1 MFGMGFFEI
10 LVVLVVAII
19 FLGPEKFPQAV
30 VDVVK
35 FFRAVKKTL
44 NDAKDT
50 LDKEINIEEIKKETL
65 EYQKLFENKVESL
78 KGVKIEELEDAKVTA
93 ENEIKSIQDLM
104 QDYQKSLET
113 NTTPNHLNEEV
124 SNEEALNKE
133 VSSDEPPK
141 EVKLAN
147 NTKEHDKE
155 KSMFEDL
162 KPHLQELR
170 KRLMVSV
177 ATILVAFLGCF
188 HFWKNIFEFVK
199 NSYKGT
205 LIQLSPIEGVM
216 VAVKISFSAAIVIS
230 MPIIFWQLWL
240 FIAPGLYK
248 NEKKVILPFVFFGSG
263 MFLIGAAFSYY
274 VVFPFIIE
282 YLATFGSDMFAAN
295 ISASSY
301 VSFFTRLIL
310 GFGVAFE
317 LPVLAYFLAKVG
329 LITDASLKA
338 YFKYAIV
345 VIFIVA
351 AIITPPDVVSQIF
364 MALPLVGLYGLSIL
378 IAKIVNPAP
387 KDNENDSEKD
397 SENNAKEHTKS
408 E

>member
-133 VSSDEPPK
+133 ISSDESPK
-141 EVKLAN
+141 EVRSATDN
-147 NTKEHDKE
+147 STKEHDKE
-155 KSMFEDL
+155 K
-162 KPHLQELR
+162 
-170 KRLMVSV
+170 
-177 ATILVAFLGCF
+177 
-188 HFWKNIFEFVK
+188 
-199 NSYKGT
+199 
-205 LIQLSPIEGVM
+205 
-216 VAVKISFSAAIVIS
+216 
-230 MPIIFWQLWL
+230 
-240 FIAPGLYK
+240 
-248 NEKKVILPFVFFGSG
+248 
-263 MFLIGAAFSYY
+263 
-274 VVFPFIIE
+274 
-282 YLATFGSDMFAAN
+282 
-295 ISASSY
+295 
-301 VSFFTRLIL
+301 
-310 GFGVAFE
+310 
-317 LPVLAYFLAKVG
+317 
-329 LITDASLKA
+329 
-338 YFKYAIV
+338 
-345 VIFIVA
+345 
-351 AIITPPDVVSQIF
+351 
-364 MALPLVGLYGLSIL
+364 
-378 IAKIVNPAP
+378 
-387 KDNENDSEKD
+387 
-397 SENNAKEHTKS
+397 EHV
-408 E
+408 

>member
-104 QDYQKSLET
+104 QDYQKSLEN

-133 VSSDEPPK
+133 VSSGESPK
-141 EVKLAN
+141 EVKSATDN

-155 KSMFEDL
+155 K
-162 KPHLQELR
+162 
-170 KRLMVSV
+170 
-177 ATILVAFLGCF
+177 
-188 HFWKNIFEFVK
+188 
-199 NSYKGT
+199 
-205 LIQLSPIEGVM
+205 
-216 VAVKISFSAAIVIS
+216 
-230 MPIIFWQLWL
+230 
-240 FIAPGLYK
+240 
-248 NEKKVILPFVFFGSG
+248 
-263 MFLIGAAFSYY
+263 
-274 VVFPFIIE
+274 
-282 YLATFGSDMFAAN
+282 
-295 ISASSY
+295 
-301 VSFFTRLIL
+301 
-310 GFGVAFE
+310 
-317 LPVLAYFLAKVG
+317 
-329 LITDASLKA
+329 
-338 YFKYAIV
+338 
-345 VIFIVA
+345 
-351 AIITPPDVVSQIF
+351 
-364 MALPLVGLYGLSIL
+364 
-378 IAKIVNPAP
+378 
-387 KDNENDSEKD
+387 
-397 SENNAKEHTKS
+397 EHV
-408 E
+408 

>member
-30 VDVVK
+30 VDMVK

-78 KGVKIEELEDAKVTA
+78 KGVKIEELEDAKVAA

-141 EVKLAN
+141 EIKSATDN

-155 KSMFEDL
+155 K
-162 KPHLQELR
+162 
-170 KRLMVSV
+170 
-177 ATILVAFLGCF
+177 
-188 HFWKNIFEFVK
+188 
-199 NSYKGT
+199 
-205 LIQLSPIEGVM
+205 
-216 VAVKISFSAAIVIS
+216 
-230 MPIIFWQLWL
+230 
-240 FIAPGLYK
+240 
-248 NEKKVILPFVFFGSG
+248 
-263 MFLIGAAFSYY
+263 
-274 VVFPFIIE
+274 
-282 YLATFGSDMFAAN
+282 
-295 ISASSY
+295 
-301 VSFFTRLIL
+301 
-310 GFGVAFE
+310 
-317 LPVLAYFLAKVG
+317 
-329 LITDASLKA
+329 
-338 YFKYAIV
+338 
-345 VIFIVA
+345 
-351 AIITPPDVVSQIF
+351 
-364 MALPLVGLYGLSIL
+364 
-378 IAKIVNPAP
+378 
-387 KDNENDSEKD
+387 
-397 SENNAKEHTKS
+397 EHV
-408 E
+408 

>member
-78 KGVKIEELEDAKVTA
+78 KSVKIEELEDAKVTA

-113 NTTPNHLNEEV
+113 STTPNHLNEEV

-141 EVKLAN
+141 EVKLATDN

-155 KSMFEDL
+155 K
-162 KPHLQELR
+162 
-170 KRLMVSV
+170 
-177 ATILVAFLGCF
+177 
-188 HFWKNIFEFVK
+188 
-199 NSYKGT
+199 
-205 LIQLSPIEGVM
+205 
-216 VAVKISFSAAIVIS
+216 
-230 MPIIFWQLWL
+230 
-240 FIAPGLYK
+240 
-248 NEKKVILPFVFFGSG
+248 
-263 MFLIGAAFSYY
+263 
-274 VVFPFIIE
+274 
-282 YLATFGSDMFAAN
+282 
-295 ISASSY
+295 
-301 VSFFTRLIL
+301 
-310 GFGVAFE
+310 
-317 LPVLAYFLAKVG
+317 
-329 LITDASLKA
+329 
-338 YFKYAIV
+338 
-345 VIFIVA
+345 
-351 AIITPPDVVSQIF
+351 
-364 MALPLVGLYGLSIL
+364 
-378 IAKIVNPAP
+378 
-387 KDNENDSEKD
+387 
-397 SENNAKEHTKS
+397 EHV
-408 E
+408 

>member
-30 VDVVK
+30 VDMVK

-104 QDYQKSLET
+104 QNYQKSLET

-141 EVKLAN
+141 EIKSATGN

-155 KSMFEDL
+155 K
-162 KPHLQELR
+162 
-170 KRLMVSV
+170 
-177 ATILVAFLGCF
+177 
-188 HFWKNIFEFVK
+188 
-199 NSYKGT
+199 
-205 LIQLSPIEGVM
+205 
-216 VAVKISFSAAIVIS
+216 
-230 MPIIFWQLWL
+230 
-240 FIAPGLYK
+240 
-248 NEKKVILPFVFFGSG
+248 
-263 MFLIGAAFSYY
+263 
-274 VVFPFIIE
+274 
-282 YLATFGSDMFAAN
+282 
-295 ISASSY
+295 
-301 VSFFTRLIL
+301 
-310 GFGVAFE
+310 
-317 LPVLAYFLAKVG
+317 
-329 LITDASLKA
+329 
-338 YFKYAIV
+338 
-345 VIFIVA
+345 
-351 AIITPPDVVSQIF
+351 
-364 MALPLVGLYGLSIL
+364 
-378 IAKIVNPAP
+378 
-387 KDNENDSEKD
+387 
-397 SENNAKEHTKS
+397 EHV
-408 E
+408 

>member
-104 QDYQKSLET
+104 QDYKRSLET
-113 NTTPNHLNEEV
+113 NTLPNHLNEEV

-141 EVKLAN
+141 EVQLTTDN

-155 KSMFEDL
+155 K
-162 KPHLQELR
+162 
-170 KRLMVSV
+170 
-177 ATILVAFLGCF
+177 
-188 HFWKNIFEFVK
+188 
-199 NSYKGT
+199 
-205 LIQLSPIEGVM
+205 
-216 VAVKISFSAAIVIS
+216 
-230 MPIIFWQLWL
+230 
-240 FIAPGLYK
+240 
-248 NEKKVILPFVFFGSG
+248 
-263 MFLIGAAFSYY
+263 
-274 VVFPFIIE
+274 
-282 YLATFGSDMFAAN
+282 
-295 ISASSY
+295 
-301 VSFFTRLIL
+301 
-310 GFGVAFE
+310 
-317 LPVLAYFLAKVG
+317 
-329 LITDASLKA
+329 
-338 YFKYAIV
+338 
-345 VIFIVA
+345 
-351 AIITPPDVVSQIF
+351 
-364 MALPLVGLYGLSIL
+364 
-378 IAKIVNPAP
+378 
-387 KDNENDSEKD
+387 
-397 SENNAKEHTKS
+397 EHV
-408 E
+408 